1 MVIDRRITL
10 NLGKNHFKLV
20 GLDHGH
26 NRDGR
31 TIRCTHWK
39 RPAGRLWCTSNECT
53 KFDNIYKN
61 IRLSMEKIAVSYR
74 YEI

>member
-1 MVIDRRITL
+1 MY
-10 NLGKNHFKLV
+10 
-20 GLDHGH
+20 HGH

-31 TIRCTHWK
+31 TIGCTDGK
-39 RPAGRLWCTSNECT
+39 RPAGRLLCTSNECT

-61 IRLSMEKIAVSYR
+61 IRLSMENIAVSYR